1 MKSISLSSILFAAL
15 MLAGGDAYAED
26 IDIYAGGS
34 ANASSNLLIV
44 MDNSGAWNGNA
55 LTSQCPTQFN
65 GSTLLSSGGGV
76 QACGLWKAVDAIQN
90 IPSLLGK
97 LNMGVMLLGAQST
110 NGGKFK
116 FPAVVAPSALV
127 NMDTT
132 GIGQMKTVLEGLQS
146 SGGSS
151 DTSNGRDFGGSTWE
165 AWAFYAGKTGASGTT
180 YPGLGAATCGKN
192 FVIRIGIADNNAQP
206 GDFNANQVKSALG
219 TAITDAGQ
227 DSSLLNYIPWTVNNK
242 FSDPNNYWADEWTRF
257 MKVNNDITTY
267 TITLKDTSASDTQNV
282 AAYQEYMKQVAKV
295 GGGKEFVVDIN
306 NMEEFI
312 QALLLIF
319 NEVQAVNSVF
329 ASASLPIS
337 VNAQGTFL
345 NQIFMGMFRPDAG
358 GRPRWAG
365 NLKQYQFVLDTSDP
379 LRRRLF
385 MADSLG
391 KSAINSAG
399 TGFFSPNAVSFW
411 TSKDINAL
419 PDSIDPTGSNLV
431 NPPTTGGFFIFNPLG
446 ASAGDEGFDLPD
458 GEVVEKGGVAQRIRL
473 DNLQNNYST
482 DAGTGTNLRRMYTC
496 TTGCNPGAPGSSL
509 SATPFS
515 PENLSIDNTALGSGA
530 GGTPISSIT
539 RNGTTATVT
548 TSLNM
553 SPVPADG
560 STVTVSGSLNGQFDG
575 QVTVGGPPTATT
587 FTYPVTVIPPVTA
600 VGTGYTA
607 TVPAGVPLPI
617 TSLTRTD
624 ATTVTADVPGH
635 TFAPGQTVSISGA
648 NPTEYDGNYSV
659 LSSVLG
665 VSFTYTITP
674 QPTTPGSGGTVF
686 RALPLPTTAAIN
698 ISSIT
703 RATPSGISP
712 FNATVTV
719 VTSANHTYVAGNS
732 VTISGA
738 TPAAYNGTHVLTGVG
753 NSGACPNPGQDK
765 RTFCFSIATTPASP
779 ATTPGSASSTSAGG
793 TATITNLTRTA
804 STCVGGPPANSNA
817 TVTATTN
824 PAHPFNPGDQVTI
837 SASSL
842 GANEGLYTGTFT
854 VASVAADKLSFT
866 YTIATSPACEDTT
879 AGMTA
884 NALGVDRETLIR
896 WVRGEDNR
904 GDEKSP
910 QPGGQITIRPS
921 VHGDVLHSRPAVV
934 AYPSALDPSVTDKI
948 VVFYGSND
956 GTFRAVNGNKTGN
969 IGSVAPGG
977 ELWSFIPTEFF
988 GKFKRMYLNSPVIK
1002 LSSTST
1008 AILPAPEPKPYFFD
1022 GSIGTF
1028 QDLTSGAVYLFL
1040 TARRGGR
1047 LIYAL
1052 DVTDPAVPKFMW
1064 KRSNADAGFEELGQT
1079 WSQPKVALVKGYV
1092 DGGGNQKP
1100 VLIFGA
1106 GYDPAEDEEPPASVT
1121 ARSMGR
1127 GIFILDALT
1136 GNIVWQAKGGGASNE
1151 CLGSVTQVCELADM
1165 IYPIPSDVTLVDR
1178 NIADESGFVDRLY
1191 VPDLGGN
1198 IWRVDLEPAGG
1209 STTAATGNTPDK
1221 WQITKFADVG
1231 GTGTTKRKIF
1241 FPPDI
1246 VTTNTFDAIMFAT
1259 GDREHP
1265 TGDHK
1270 SMSVLN
1276 RFYML
1281 KDTNVGNDSAGWTP
1295 IIDDSTPTEFDD
1307 DPLTA
1312 AGSWAQATDPLPTTG
1327 LFNATPTLPTV
1338 ASSQPTEGIDPTFN
1352 ATDVSFKGFFITLKN
1367 AVATKNADGT
1377 TTYGPAIENGE
1388 KAVNAPTTTG
1398 GFTFF
1403 GTNTP
1408 ITAPDPS
1415 VCQPVLGTARGYRID
1430 FLTGESKFVVFDG
1443 GGLPPSPVAGTVVID
1458 GQTVPFLIGGGNPDG
1473 TNPDDLSPVGGQE
1486 PPIPITPVRSRIYWY
1501 RDIGNR

>member
-1 MKSISLSSILFAAL
+1 MRTTAFKSIFFAAAL
-15 MLAGGDAYAED
+15 LAGGAAYAED
-26 IDIYAGGS
+26 IDIYAGNS
-34 ANASSNLLIV
+34 ANSTSNLLIV
-44 MDNSGAWNGNA
+44 LDNSGAWSGNA
-55 LTSQCPTQFN
+55 NTSQCPTQFN

-97 LNMGVMLLGAQST
+97 LNMGVMLLGAGST
-110 NGGKFK
+110 NGGVFK
-116 FPAVVAPSALV
+116 FPAQVAPSALV
-127 NMDTT
+127 NMNTT
-132 GIGQMKTVLEGLQS
+132 GIGEMKTTLEAMKS
-146 SGGSS
+146 SGSGS

-180 YPGLGAATCGKN
+180 YPGIGANTCGKN

-206 GDFNANQVKSALG
+206 GDFNAGQVKSALG

-227 DSSLLNYIPWTVNNK
+227 DASLLNYIAWLGDNK

-257 MKVNNDITTY
+257 MKTNNDIVTY
-267 TITLKDTSASDTQNV
+267 TITLKDTSATDTQNV
-282 AAYQEYMKQVAKV
+282 AAYERYMKSVATV
-295 GGGKEFVVDIN
+295 GGGREFVVDIN

-365 NLKQYQFVLDTSDP
+365 NLKQYQFVLDTSNP
-379 LRRRLF
+379 LQRRLF
-385 MADSLG
+385 MADSNG
-391 KSAINSAG
+391 DPAINAAG

-411 TSKDINAL
+411 TSKNIAAL
-419 PDSIDPTGSNLV
+419 PDSIDPTGSNNI
-431 NPPTTGGFFIFNPLG
+431 NPGYTGGFFIFNPLG
-446 ASAGDEGFDLPD
+446 ASAGNEGFDSPD

-473 DNLQNNYST
+473 DNLENNYST

-496 TTGCNPGAPGSSL
+496 TTGCTAGTPGSSL

-515 PENLSIDNTALGSGA
+515 AENNDINDAALGSGT
-530 GGTPISSIT
+530 GGTPVSSIT
-539 RNGTTATVT
+539 RNNTTATLT

-553 SPVPADG
+553 NPVPADG
-560 STVTVSGSLNGQFDG
+560 GTVTVSGSFGGQFDG

-587 FTYPVTVIPPVTA
+587 FTYPVTVKPPVTA

-635 TFAPGQTVSISGA
+635 PFAPGQTVSISGA
-648 NPTEYDGNYSV
+648 SPTGYDGNYTV
-659 LSSVLG
+659 VSSVLG

-674 QPTTPGSGGTVF
+674 EPTTPGSGGTVF
-686 RALPLPTTAAIN
+686 RSLPLPTTAAIS
-698 ISSIT
+698 ISSII
-703 RATPSGISP
+703 RATPSGTSP

-719 VTSANHTYVAGNS
+719 ITSANHTYVAGDE
-732 VTISGA
+732 VTISGT
-738 TPAAYNGTHVLTGVG
+738 TPASYIGKHVVTGVG

-765 RTFCFSIATTPASP
+765 RTFCFSMATTPASP

-817 TVTATTN
+817 TVTATTS
-824 PAHPFNPGDQVTI
+824 AVHPFNVGDAVTI
-837 SASSL
+837 SASAL
-842 GANEGLYTGTFT
+842 GANEALYTGTFA
-854 VASVAADKLSFT
+854 VASVAADRLSFT

-884 NALGVDRETLIR
+884 NVLSVDSATLIR

-934 AYPSALDPSVTDKI
+934 AYPSTTDPTVTDKI

-956 GTFRAVNGNKTGN
+956 GTFRAVNGNQTGN

-977 ELWSFIPTEFF
+977 ELWSFIPQEFF
-988 GKFKRMYLNSPVIK
+988 GSFKRMYLNSPVIK

-1008 AILPAPEPKPYFFD
+1008 SILPTPEPKPYFFD

-1028 QDLTSGAVYLFL
+1028 QDLTNGKVYLFL

-1052 DVTDPAVPKFMW
+1052 DVSDPADPKFMW

-1092 DGGGNQKP
+1092 DGGGNQQP

-1106 GYDPAEDEEPPASVT
+1106 GYDPAEDEEPPASIT

-1136 GNIVWQAKGGGASNE
+1136 GNIVWQAKGGGGSNE
-1151 CLGSVTQVCELADM
+1151 CVGTLCELADM
-1165 IYPIPSDVTLVDR
+1165 VYPIPSDVTLVDR

-1209 STTAATGNTPDK
+1209 NTTAATGNTPDT
-1221 WQITKFADVG
+1221 WRVTKFANVG
-1231 GTGTTKRKIF
+1231 GGGTTKRKIF

-1265 TGDHK
+1265 TRDHK
-1270 SMSVLN
+1270 ALSVLN

-1281 KDTNVGNDSAGWTP
+1281 KDTNVGNSAAGWTP
-1295 IIDDSTPTEFDD
+1295 IVDDSTPTEFDD

-1312 AGSWAQATDPLPTTG
+1312 AGSWAQATDPAATG

-1338 ASSQPTEGIDPTFN
+1338 ASAQPTEGIDPTFN
-1352 ATDVSFKGFFITLKN
+1352 ATDASFKGFFITLKN
-1367 AVATKNADGT
+1367 AVATKNADGS
-1377 TTYGPAIENGE
+1377 TTYGPSIENGE
-1388 KAVNAPTTTG
+1388 KSVNAPTTTG

-1408 ITAPDPS
+1408 IPPDPS
-1415 VCQPVLGTARGYRID
+1415 VCQPNLGTARGYRIN

-1443 GGLPPSPVAGTVVID
+1443 GGLPPSPVAGAVVIN

-1486 PPIPITPVRSRIYWY
+1486 PPIPITPLRSRIYWY
-1501 RDIGNR
+1501 RDLGNR